1 MRGCARITACLLLL
15 VALLSAPLTA
25 SAASRV
31 PPGQAVDPNPVPA
44 APRRQVA
51 APAPQ
56 LPPAVTRQVTPGPR
70 VTLSQPDA
78 NETRQQLEE
87 LFRQY
92 PPALRRVLQLD
103 QSLLASAEY
112 LAP

>member
-1 MRGCARITACLLLL
+1 MRRCARITAGLLPL
-15 VALLSAPLTA
+15 VALLSAPPTA

-31 PPGQAVDPNPVPA
+31 PPGQAVESESRPGGA
-44 APRRQVA
+44 RRQVA

-103 QSLLASAEY
+103 PSPARQR
-112 LAP
+112 